1 MNRITRLLITSG
13 HSEGMILPTMLVIM
27 LVTLTVIL
35 SLSGLALAQMNRAD
49 RGVMVANALLVA
61 EAGAEKTLRELNI
74 DSGFVGYQTEEV
86 LAEDNIQGRTT
97 YQTTIAEGSLSN
109 EKIITSTGRVYMPAN
124 STQPEVVRSIRLVV
138 VGTTTDDYAI
148 RTGPGGLIMTN
159 NATVANG
166 DVYVNG
172 YISMSNNA
180 LIGSANNPSNVFVAH
195 MFCPDPP
202 DDTFPSQCTS
212 GQSISISNFAA
223 IYGEV
228 HATNQTDGSGM
239 YSPGLIENSSAE
251 PTSLPDYDRQAQK
264 DAISNTMSSAEAS
277 CTSNS
282 TTKIW
287 PANTHI
293 TGDVDIRKSCTVL
306 LQGDVWIDGSLAAR
320 NSGTIEVDDSLNEH
334 PVIMVDGS
342 SGVEMRNS
350 SQILTNVNGI
360 GLEIITFYS
369 TANCSPDCED
379 VTGVDLYNSQN
390 TTTISMNNSSLA
402 AGTRLYA
409 RWSRIDIGNSGSIGS
424 VLGQTIILS
433 NTGNI
438 TFGEELSSG
447 ESVWSIKNYQQIF
460 N

>member
-1 MNRITRLLITSG
+1 MNKVTRLLTISG
-13 HSEGMILPTMLVIM
+13 RNQGMILPTMLVIM

-35 SLSGLALAQMNRAD
+35 SLSSLALAQMNRAD
-49 RGVMVANALLVA
+49 RGVMAANALLVA

-74 DSGFVGYQTEEV
+74 DSGFAGYQTEEV

-138 VGTTTDDYAI
+138 VGTTTDDYAV

-159 NATVANG
+159 SATVANG

-172 YISMSNNA
+172 YIDMSNSA
-180 LIGSANNPSNVFVAH
+180 HIGSANNPSNVFVAH
-195 MFCPDPP
+195 MFCPEPP
-202 DDTFPSQCTS
+202 DETFPSQCTS
-212 GQSISISNFAA
+212 GEPINISHSAT

-239 YSPGLIENSSAE
+239 YSPGLIENSSAP
-251 PTSLPDYDRQAQK
+251 PTSLPDYDRQAHK
-264 DAISNTMSSAEAS
+264 DAASNTMSSSEAS
-277 CTSNS
+277 CTSNN

-334 PVIMVDGS
+334 PVMMIDGS
-342 SGVEMRNS
+342 GGIEMKNS
-350 SQILTNVNGI
+350 SQILTNVNGV

-369 TANCSPDCED
+369 TASCSPDCED

-390 TTTISMNNSSLA
+390 ITTISMRNSVLA

-409 RWSRIDIGNSGSIGS
+409 RWSRVDINHSGSIGG
-424 VLGQTIILS
+424 VLGQTIMLK
-433 NTGNI
+433 NAGNI
-438 TFGEELSSG
+438 TFGE
-447 ESVWSIKNYQQIF
+447 
-460 N
+460 